1 MIEESHPLSG
11 RTMAFETRYE
21 VNIHVLS
28 SWPAERLPAM
38 CGSATLA
45 MLVSSTSM
53 NVARVTV
60 RAMTQGLTAGR
71 HAAASSIVIEAAPII
86 YRSIVY
92 LATQLFIDPDL
103 RHNRHSRAEFVS
115 LGFVLVEYDFH
126 GDALHHFDVVAGS
139 IFWRQQAEARSAG
152 PGNGIDVAFISF
164 SRRIH

>member
-28 SWPAERLPAM
+28 SWPAERLPAT
-38 CGSATLA
+38 CGRVTLA
-45 MLVSSTSM
+45 VLVSSTSM

-86 YRSIVY
+86 YASIVY
-92 LATQLFIDPDL
+92 LRPGYLSIQTFGTTDIPGRSSCPL
-103 RHNRHSRAEFVS
+103 VS
-115 LGFVLVEYDFH
+115 SL
-126 GDALHHFDVVAGS
+126 S
-139 IFWRQQAEARSAG
+139 NTIFTGMRCTTLT
-152 PGNGIDVAFISF
+152 
-164 SRRIH
+164 